1 MTRVGWGAVLALAVL
16 TGDAHADQQGWP
28 PAGASPVPTPTIGT
42 AAQLSFRFAAG
53 TGVAGILRF
62 LAESGGVNLVLE
74 STIDDRVIPSAI
86 SLDDVTLEQALD
98 LVLTTNNLFYTALDS
113 RTILVAPDTL
123 QNRRKYEQQVIRTF
137 RLRNAQ
143 AADLVD
149 LLVGSFVNPL
159 LQRPVPQIQPDK
171 VANTLTVRGS
181 PSAVAIAQRIIEDND
196 LPRAEVVVD
205 VQILEVDRARAKAF
219 GLNLATFMAGIQ
231 YAPNGLGSSQA
242 PGGDYLQPGTLL
254 AGASATDFYLT
265 HPQLVIRLLE
275 MDAHTQVLAKPSLRG
290 SDGATQTVRFG
301 DEIPVPSTTFQSVSS
316 GPGAVSGLSAF
327 TYRPVGISISVT
339 PRVTADDDVVLELEV
354 ESSTRAADVNV
365 AGQNLPSFGTRKVH
379 TSMRLRN
386 GESSMLAGLI
396 RDDDRRLIAG
406 LPGVIH
412 VPVVREL
419 FSANLGAVVRTDV
432 VMLVTPH
439 IVRDRDAED
448 RSRTAIVIRR
458 P

>member
-16 TGDAHADQQGWP
+16 AGDAHAGQQGWP

-42 AAQLSFRFAAG
+42 AAPLSFRFAAG

-62 LAESGGVNLVLE
+62 LAESGGVNVVLE
-74 STIDDRVIPSAI
+74 STIDDRVTPSAMA
-86 SLDDVTLEQALD
+86 LDDVTLEQALD
-98 LVLTTNNLFYTALDS
+98 LVLATNNLFYTALDS
-113 RTILVAPDTL
+113 RTIFVAPDSL

-143 AADLVD
+143 AADLAD
-149 LLVGSFVNPL
+149 LLIGILVNPL
-159 LQRPVPQIQPDK
+159 VQRPSPQIQSDK

-181 PSAVAIAQRIIEDND
+181 PSAVAIAERIIEDND
-196 LPRAEVVVD
+196 VPRAEVVVE
-205 VQILEVDRARAKAF
+205 VQILEVDRATAKAY

-231 YAPNGLGSSQA
+231 YAPNGLDSSQA
-242 PGGDYLQPGTLL
+242 PGGDYLRPGTLL
-254 AGASATDFYLT
+254 AGVSATDFYLT
-265 HPQLVIRLLE
+265 HPQLVIRFLA
-275 MDAHTQVLAKPSLRG
+275 MDAHTKVLAKPSLRG

-316 GPGAVSGLSAF
+316 GPGAVSALSAF

-354 ESSTRAADVNV
+354 ESSTRAPDVNI
-365 AGQNLPSFGTRKVH
+365 AGQNLPSFGTRKIR
-379 TSMRLRN
+379 TRMRLRN
-386 GESSMLAGLI
+386 GESSLLAGLI
-396 RDDDRRLIAG
+396 RDDDRRLLAG
-406 LPGVIH
+406 LPGVVR
-412 VPVVREL
+412 VPIVREL

-439 IVRDRDAED
+439 IVRDQDTKGRGRE
-448 RSRTAIVIRR
+448 AILIRQ

>member
-1 MTRVGWGAVLALAVL
+1 MTRVRTGAALALAL
-16 TGDAHADQQGWP
+16 LAGDARAGQQSWP
-28 PAGASPVPTPTIGT
+28 PAGSSPVPTLTIGT
-42 AAQLSFRFAAG
+42 AAPLSFRFAAG
-53 TGVAGILRF
+53 TSVTGILRF
-62 LAESGGVNLVLE
+62 LAESGGVNVVFE
-74 STIDDRVIPSAI
+74 STIDDRVTPSAI

-98 LVLTTNNLFYTALDS
+98 LVLAINNLFYTALDA
-113 RTILVAPDTL
+113 RTMLVAPDTL

-143 AADLVD
+143 AGDLVD
-149 LLVGSFVNPL
+149 LLIGSFANPL
-159 LQRPVPQIQPDK
+159 LQRPMPQIQSDK

-181 PSAVAIAQRIIEDND
+181 PSAVAIAQWIIEDND

-219 GLNLATFMAGIQ
+219 GLNLATFMASIQ
-231 YAPNGLGSSQA
+231 YTPNGLNANPA
-242 PGGDYLQPGTLL
+242 PGGDFLQMGTLL
-254 AGASATDFYLT
+254 SGISTTDFFVT
-265 HPQLVIRLLE
+265 FPQLVIRFLE
-275 MDAHTQVLAKPSLRG
+275 MDARTKVLAKPSLRG

-316 GPGAVSGLSAF
+316 GRGAISGLSAF
-327 TYRPVGISISVT
+327 TYRPVGISITVT

-365 AGQNLPSFGTRKVH
+365 AGQNLPSFGTRKVR
-379 TSMRLRN
+379 TRMRLRN
-386 GESSMLAGLI
+386 GESTMLAGLI

-406 LPGVIH
+406 LPGVVH

-419 FSANLGAVVRTDV
+419 FSANLGAVARTDV

-439 IVRDRDAED
+439 IVRDQQTKD
-448 RSRTAIVIRR
+448 RVRAAIVVRQ